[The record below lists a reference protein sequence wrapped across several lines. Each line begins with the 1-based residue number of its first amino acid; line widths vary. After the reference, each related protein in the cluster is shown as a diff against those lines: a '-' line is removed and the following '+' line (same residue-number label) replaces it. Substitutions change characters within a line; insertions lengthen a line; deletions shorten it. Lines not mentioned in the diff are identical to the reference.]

1 MNVWEAT
8 GPGNDIVISSRVRLA
23 RNIAGMPFP
32 PAMNSQQAD
41 AVSDRVIAAMKK
53 AEGMDSFRFL
63 QLRLMD
69 ETDRLELVER
79 HLASADL
86 LKKKDWGALLLSAD
100 ETVSLMINEEDHL
113 RIQGLLPGSQ
123 IVQAAVAALRLES
136 LLEKTVPFA
145 YDKAL
150 GYLTSCPTNV
160 GTGMRASV
168 MVHLPALK
176 LIGMLK
182 ILIDS
187 VVKAGLAVRGMYGE
201 GSEAL
206 GDMFQISNQITLG
219 VTEED
224 ITGTIRAVC
233 EQIMEKERAAREFLL
248 HNKRV
253 EIEDKLYRSWG
264 LMKYARSVSSKEFMQ
279 LLSDA
284 RLAVG
289 LELLP
294 DVNQTELNRLMIAV
308 QPAALQK
315 HEGRELNQEERD
327 IVRASFI
334 RETFCSKR

>member
-1 MNVWEAT
+1 MNVWETA

-32 PAMNSQQAD
+32 AAMNAQQAD
-41 AVSDRVIAAMKK
+41 AVADKVMAAMKQ
-53 AEGMDSFRFL
+53 AEGMDAFRFL
-63 QLRLMD
+63 QLRLME

-79 HLASADL
+79 HLASTDL
-86 LKKKDWGALLLSAD
+86 LKKKDCGALMLSAD

-123 IVQAAVAALRLES
+123 IVEAATKALRVES
-136 LLEKTVPFA
+136 ILEKSVPFA

-219 VTEED
+219 LTEED
-224 ITGTIRAVC
+224 IAGTIRAVC
-233 EQIMEKERAAREFLL
+233 EQITEKERAARDFLL

-294 DVNQTELNRLMIAV
+294 DVNQTDLNRLMIAV

-315 HEGRELNQEERD
+315 HEGRELSQEERD
-327 IVRASFI
+327 AVRASYI
-334 RETFCSKR
+334 REALGKKG

>member
-1 MNVWEAT
+1 MNVWEST

-53 AEGMDSFRFL
+53 AEGMESFRFL

-79 HLASADL
+79 HLASTDL
-86 LKKKDWGALLLSAD
+86 LKKKDCGALLLSED

-123 IVQAAVAALRLES
+123 IVEAASKALKVES
-136 LLEKTVPFA
+136 VLEKIVPYA

-224 ITGTIRAVC
+224 ITGTIKAVC
-233 EQIMEKERAAREFLL
+233 EQIMEKERAARDFLL

-334 RETFCSKR
+334 REAFGSKR

>member
-1 MNVWEAT
+1 MNVWELS

-23 RNIAGMPFP
+23 RNVAGMPFP
-32 PAMNSQQAD
+32 PAMNTQQAD
-41 AVSDRVIAAMKK
+41 AVSDKIIAAIKRSD
-53 AEGMDSFRFL
+53 GMTNFRFL
-63 QLRLMD
+63 QLRLMED
-69 ETDRLELVER
+69 TDRRELVER
-79 HLASADL
+79 HLASTDL
-86 LKKKDWGALLLSAD
+86 LKRTDSGSLLLSED

-113 RIQGLLPGSQ
+113 RIQGLLPGNQ
-123 IVQAAVAALRLES
+123 IVESARKALAVENALERS
-136 LLEKTVPFA
+136 IPFA
-145 YDKAL
+145 YDKSL
-150 GYLTSCPTNV
+150 GYLTSCPTNA

-168 MVHLPALK
+168 MLHLPALK

-224 ITGTIRAVC
+224 ITGTIKAVC
-233 EQIMEKERAAREFLL
+233 EQIMDKERAARDFLIN
-248 HNKRV
+248 NKRV

-289 LELLP
+289 LGLLQAV
-294 DVNQTELNRLMIAV
+294 DQTDLNRLMIAV

-315 HEGRELNQEERD
+315 HEGRELSLEECD
-327 IVRASFI
+327 AVRASFI
-334 RETFCSKR
+334 RETLGKKG

>member
-1 MNVWEAT
+1 MSVWEQA

-32 PAMNSQQAD
+32 PAMTRLQGDTVAEK
-41 AVSDRVIAAMKK
+41 VIAAVRKNADM
-53 AEGMDSFRFL
+53 ANFRYL

-69 ETDRLELVER
+69 ETSRIELVER

-86 LKKKDWGALLLSAD
+86 LRNPDAGAILLSSD
-100 ETVSLMINEEDHL
+100 DTVSLMINEEDHL
-113 RIQGLLPGSQ
+113 RIQGLLPGNQ
-123 IVQAAVAALRLES
+123 IVEAAAKALGAEGII
-136 LLEKTVPFA
+136 EKTVPFA
-145 YDKAL
+145 FDKSL

-168 MVHLPALK
+168 MLHLPALK

-206 GDMFQISNQITLG
+206 GDMFQVSNQITLG
-219 VTEED
+219 VTEDD
-224 ITGTIRAVC
+224 ITATSKAVC
-233 EQIMEKERAAREFLL
+233 EQIMEKEHAARDVLMR
-248 HNKRV
+248 NKRL
-253 EIEDKLYRSWG
+253 EIEDKLFRSWG
-264 LMKYARSVSSKEFMQ
+264 LLKYARTITSKEFMQ

-284 RLAVG
+284 RLAVSMG
-289 LELLP
+289 FIT
-294 DVNQTELNRLMIAV
+294 DVSQTDLNKLMVAV

-315 HEGRELNQEERD
+315 HAGRELDTEERD
-327 IVRASFI
+327 IIRANYI
-334 RETFCSKR
+334 RSALGKKG